1 MCTPSLDHFHFL
13 IWKDY
18 ENCTDNSQEQNPPMK
33 KTCCLTPKSCR
44 QQFNWPCACCAL
56 PGLGIRKELSVGGAT
71 HRNRVNA
78 FWLFFPLFFS
88 FLLSFPFLP
97 PFLPAYLQF
106 FSLSLFSAKKI
117 RKRDSWFRDGKAI
130 KKKVTCSPL
139 LLFTFVVVH
148 CQECTPYYLVALS
161 FLL

>member
-1 MCTPSLDHFHFL
+1 MYRQTALLGTSTPSLLMGFLPLPPSSSPFQSMCTPSLDHFHFL

-18 ENCTDNSQEQNPPMK
+18 ENCTGNSQEQNPPMK

-44 QQFNWPCACCAL
+44 QQFNWPCASCAL
-56 PGLGIRKELSVGGAT
+56 AGLGIRKELSVGGAT

-117 RKRDSWFRDGKAI
+117 RKRDS
-130 KKKVTCSPL
+130 
-139 LLFTFVVVH
+139 
-148 CQECTPYYLVALS
+148 
-161 FLL
+161 